1 MKKLIQQRI
10 HDYADY
16 FGRNIPY
23 FHKDGSTLTE
33 LNFDFDKLSDEF
45 LTLYEEAVIKGDVDN
60 ELLQDTNGTKEDYS
74 KILEKVK
81 LQDEDLK
88 ELFEKLQGSTVFEGS
103 IVIVNQKISDE
114 VLFFVSNS
122 LLYWNFRLLSLL
134 EIFSVPTKSIS
145 LSLTYLQILY

>member
-33 LNFDFDKLSDEF
+33 LSFDFDKLSDEF

-60 ELLQDTNGTKEDYS
+60 QLLQDTNGTKEDYS
-74 KILEKVK
+74 RILEKVK
-81 LQDEDLK
+81 LLDEDLK

-103 IVIVNQKISDE
+103 IIIVNQKISDE
-114 VLFFVSNS
+114 VFFEQS
-122 LLYWNFRLLSLL
+122 LC
-134 EIFSVPTKSIS
+134 IFM
-145 LSLTYLQILY
+145 ILDCCCNW